1 MSDFLIPVGQKVTW
15 TSESQGTAKTKVGI
29 VRLHLPKWEAG
40 KKAFDDFCKC
50 SPEQEYYLRSVSSFS
65 GNDRYLVEVQRTHAI
80 TGDPLKS
87 KWYSPLKSTIESQ
100 SQSPTNNTTQK
111 PFGFSALEQTDET
124 DYRLVEEA
132 SSCWVQI
139 DRLSVYIRRNDEGVS
154 VDIYPAGSGADEA
167 IASACAFFSDVDT
180 EGL

>member
-65 GNDRYLVEVQRTHAI
+65 GNDRYLVEVQRFHAK
-80 TGDPLKS
+80 TGARLVS
-87 KWYSPLKSTIESQ
+87 RWYAALRSTIENQNRPLS
-100 SQSPTNNTTQK
+100 S
-111 PFGFSALEQTDET
+111 
-124 DYRLVEEA
+124 VEDA
-132 SSCWVQI
+132 
-139 DRLSVYIRRNDEGVS
+139 
-154 VDIYPAGSGADEA
+154 
-167 IASACAFFSDVDT
+167 
-180 EGL
+180 